1 VYDAGFGL
9 PDDGSEDDY
18 SDDDE
23 VMSEGGIE
31 GYEGWFWASARS
43 LMWLW
48 FKEHDA
54 TD

>member
-1 VYDAGFGL
+1 VLPDAGFGL

-31 GYEGWFWASARS
+31 GYEG
-43 LMWLW
+43 
-48 FKEHDA
+48 
-54 TD
+54 